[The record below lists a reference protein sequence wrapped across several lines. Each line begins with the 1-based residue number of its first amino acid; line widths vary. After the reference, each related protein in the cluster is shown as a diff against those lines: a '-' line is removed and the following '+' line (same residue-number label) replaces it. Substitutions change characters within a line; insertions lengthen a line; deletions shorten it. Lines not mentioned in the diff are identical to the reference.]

1 MVAIAALLRI
11 RYGFASPK
19 NRPKTEKE
27 NALFWLHFLISWFP
41 DSFVVEQNT
50 IHLLAVGHRREI
62 YRER

>member
-41 DSFVVEQNT
+41 DSFVVGLAPRLKST
-50 IHLLAVGHRREI
+50 LLAP
-62 YRER
+62 